1 MLTPNERQKI
11 LEQLHTLATADVVR
25 LWRASSG
32 ADLDSQAF
40 RELIV
45 QAYPEIATQYATIAA
60 DLATEWYDA
69 SGPELSYQAT
79 PAPAAPVEQYAANA
93 RFALTATGEIALT
106 HLTGAVQRAVWNGAR
121 DTIAT
126 NVEAESGA
134 RWARYASANACA
146 FCRVMASRG
155 AVYASEAAATTVV
168 GRGKEMSASDRRARA
183 RGETRDSRHR
193 FIAGGRRTRRP
204 DGQSLGDKYHNS
216 CRCISVEVRP
226 GKSYEPPSYVERWQQ
241 DYIDA
246 SRAVQPGAGAGDLKD
261 ILAHMRANTNALR

>member
-1 MLTPNERQKI
+1 MLTPSERQKI

-32 ADLDSQAF
+32 ADLDSRAF

-60 DLATEWYDA
+60 DLATEWYDEA
-69 SGPELSYQAT
+69 APELSYRAA

-93 RFALTATGEIALT
+93 RYALAATGEAALG

-121 DTIAT
+121 DTILE
-126 NVEAESGA
+126 NVSMEPGA
-134 RWARYASANACA
+134 RWARYASSTACA
-146 FCRVMASRG
+146 FCRVMSSRG
-155 AVYASEAAATTVV
+155 AVYGSAASAGTVV

-183 RGETRDSRHR
+183 RGETRRSGR
-193 FIAGGRRTRRP
+193 FIAGGRRTR
-204 DGQSLGDKYHNS
+204 GTQQMGSKYHNS
-216 CRCISVEVRP
+216 CRCIAVEVRP
-226 GKSYEPPSYVERWQQ
+226 GRSYEPPSYAEQWEQ

-261 ILAHMRANTNALR
+261 ILAHMRANTSAIR

>member
-69 SGPELSYQAT
+69 SAPELSYRAT
-79 PAPAAPVEQYAANA
+79 PAPVAPVEQYAANA
-93 RFALTATGEIALT
+93 RYALGAAGEVALG

-121 DTIAT
+121 DTIT
-126 NVEAESGA
+126 YNVESEAGS
-134 RWARYASANACA
+134 RWARYASSTACA
-146 FCRVMASRG
+146 FCRVMSSRG
-155 AVYASEAAATTVV
+155 AVYTSSAAATQVV
-168 GRGKEMSASDRRARA
+168 GRGKEMSESDRRARA
-183 RGETRDSRHR
+183 RGETRDARHR
-193 FIAGGRRTRRP
+193 FIAGGRRTRGSREMR
-204 DGQSLGDKYHNS
+204 SSFHNS
-216 CRCISVEVRP
+216 CRCIAVEVRP
-226 GKSYEPPSYVERWQQ
+226 GRSYEPPSYVERWEQ
-241 DYIDA
+241 DYIEA
-246 SRAVQPGAGAGDLKD
+246 SRAVSPGAGAGDLKD
-261 ILAHMRANTNALR
+261 ILAHMRANTGARR